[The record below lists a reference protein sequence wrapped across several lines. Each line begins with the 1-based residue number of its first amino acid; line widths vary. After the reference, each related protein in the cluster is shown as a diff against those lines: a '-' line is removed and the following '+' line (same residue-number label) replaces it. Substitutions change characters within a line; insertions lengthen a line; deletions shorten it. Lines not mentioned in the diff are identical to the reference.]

1 MAGNMDMASFRNRI
15 DIVQVLGHYLSL
27 HKRGASYMA
36 LCPFHADKHPSFSVH
51 PVKGVYRC
59 FSCGAGGDAIR
70 FVEEM
75 EHCSFPE
82 ALRICADICRIS
94 LPEEEKKAD
103 GKRNAPVVPAR
114 KVPVVQETGK
124 QSPSPEEHAAYFR
137 SLLPFYPG
145 NTELEETYR
154 SFGVGMAPL
163 QVPGSFGFTRGR
175 IVFPIADADGRIVA
189 FAARYAGE
197 NRSGKIAKYLNS
209 PTSEFYKK
217 SELLYGWHKA
227 KGHVRETG
235 IVFLTEGYKDTLAMH
250 AAGFANTVA
259 LCGVAFSAAHLAL
272 VGREAHTVC
281 LLLDADEAGE
291 ASAGMITL
299 LLHKAGLQV
308 VSIRPEGGKDP
319 DEMFRAMGKET
330 FARWVR
336 RRMLSPV
343 RLKAETLLVC
353 ACSRWQD
360 TECLLP
366 DGGVTSFVGN
376 IREVLS
382 YRNLLPEDEMNRACL
397 LALPR
402 QETTGGM
409 LPDVPTAICREL
421 DALYERHTVSTHP
434 EPVRRSELIEYLCLA
449 YQEVCLAERVRK
461 LSHNLLHAAKD
472 EKHHGELLSS
482 LQTERMYLREVS
494 GMLGRC

>member
-1 MAGNMDMASFRNRI
+1 
-15 DIVQVLGHYLSL
+15 
-27 HKRGASYMA
+27 
-36 LCPFHADKHPSFSVH
+36 
-51 PVKGVYRC
+51 
-59 FSCGAGGDAIR
+59 
-70 FVEEM
+70 
-75 EHCSFPE
+75 
-82 ALRICADICRIS
+82 
-94 LPEEEKKAD
+94 
-103 GKRNAPVVPAR
+103 
-114 KVPVVQETGK
+114 
-124 QSPSPEEHAAYFR
+124 
-137 SLLPFYPG
+137 
-145 NTELEETYR
+145 
-154 SFGVGMAPL
+154 
-163 QVPGSFGFTRGR
+163 
-175 IVFPIADADGRIVA
+175 
-189 FAARYAGE
+189 
-197 NRSGKIAKYLNS
+197 
-209 PTSEFYKK
+209 
-217 SELLYGWHKA
+217 
-227 KGHVRETG
+227 
-235 IVFLTEGYKDTLAMH
+235 MH

-402 QETTGGM
+402 QETTGN
-409 LPDVPTAICREL
+409 VPPAVPVAICREL

-434 EPVRRSELIEYLCLA
+434 EPVRRSELIEYLYLA